1 MRAFAHGGPSCG
13 PGLSNARFDKLSA
26 RTGARTLG
34 DECHEDPGEGLMS
47 EPLAPEDFPGPPG
60 LPFVGN
66 VRAIDLTQ
74 PIDSLMSL
82 AREYGP
88 IFKLT
93 TPRGISVVVSGVDL
107 VSEICDDARFD
118 KVITAGL
125 SILAEGPVDAGLF
138 TAHTDDPMWARA
150 HSILMAP
157 FSMQAMRDYMPAMID
172 IADQLMNK
180 WDRLNPGEDIDV
192 PADMTRLTLDTIAL
206 CGFGYRFNSFYRDT
220 PHPFVQAIVRVLDES
235 QARLRQ
241 LPIQTRFKIR
251 TQRQF
256 EEDQAFM
263 ADLVD
268 DLIRKRRA
276 MGDAA
281 DNTDLLGRMI
291 TGVDKQTGLILPDEN
306 IRAQCITFLVAGHE
320 TTSGLLSFAIYFLLE
335 HPEYLERAREE
346 VDRVLGG
353 TLQPTFDQVH
363 ELTYVRQVLDETL
376 RLWPTASGFRR
387 HAKQDTVIGDGR
399 YAIPEDLGMMI
410 FSPMLHRDKSIWG
423 EDAEEFN
430 PDHTTPERMS
440 AIPPNAYKPFGTGQR
455 ACIGRQFALQ
465 EAVLVLGM
473 LLQRFELIKDPTY
486 QLRTRVTI
494 TVKPADFHIQVR
506 RRADRPIDKAEPVA
520 AATTQSKAG
529 PAGSNAHHTPLAVLF
544 GSNLGTAEGVAT
556 RLAQEA
562 TERGYD
568 VTLGSLDDYVEQ
580 LPAKAAVIVCS
591 SYNGLPPDNAIKF
604 HHWVDEAESEAF
616 KDLSYTVFGCG
627 NTEWATTYQAVPTEL
642 DAGLEQ
648 HGAKRIHPRGAGD
661 VRGDFDAAY
670 RNWHDTLWKDIA
682 TTLGVDAPSETDES
696 QPRLSITVTN
706 RQVTNP
712 VITSYHAQ
720 AAVVRDN
727 HELLGANAGRSTR
740 HLEVALPSGV
750 QYKAG
755 DHLGVLPRNNINLI
769 RRVMLHF
776 GLDAGS
782 YLTIIPNRGS
792 HTHLPTDEPA
802 PLLGVLGS
810 CVELQDPATR
820 SDIELMARYTSDLG
834 QRSLLEGL
842 VGDDDASQT
851 RFRNEVLARGRSLLD
866 LLEDYPACAMP
877 FEVFLDRLPPL
888 RPRYYSISSSPLVS
902 PQMCSVTTGVLRGP
916 ARSGVGD
923 FNGVCSTYLESNA
936 PNSTVFAFVREP
948 TIAFRPPD
956 DPQRPMI
963 MIGAGTGLAPF
974 RGFLQERAAQRAEG
988 TAVATSLLFFGCR
1001 TSEDDY
1007 LYEDE
1012 LRRYEA
1018 DGVVKVDAV
1027 FSREGN
1033 SQRRYV
1039 QDAIVQRADEVW
1051 DLVDNQNANIY
1062 VCGNANTMAPGV
1074 RTALIQVFRMNSG
1087 TGSTI
1092 GADGNNWLAG
1102 LRADGRFLEDIWGG

>member
-1 MRAFAHGGPSCG
+1 
-13 PGLSNARFDKLSA
+13 
-26 RTGARTLG
+26 
-34 DECHEDPGEGLMS
+34 MS

-60 LPFVGN
+60 LPFLGN
-66 VRAIDLTQ
+66 VRAIDLAQ
-74 PIDSLMSL
+74 PIESLMSL

-93 TPRGISVVVSGVDL
+93 TPGGISVVVSGVDL

-150 HSILMAP
+150 HGILMAP

-172 IADQLMNK
+172 IADQLMGK
-180 WDRLNPGEDIDV
+180 WDRLNPGEEIDV

-206 CGFGYRFNSFYRDT
+206 CGFGYRFNSFYRET
-220 PHPFVQAIVRVLDES
+220 PHPFVQAMVRVLDES

-241 LPIQTRFKIR
+241 LPIQTRLKISA
-251 TQRQF
+251 QRQF

-263 ADLVD
+263 ASLVD

-291 TGVDKQTGLILPDEN
+291 TGVDKQTGLTLPDEN
-306 IRAQCITFLVAGHE
+306 IRAQCLTFLIAGHE

-335 HPEYLERAREE
+335 HPEYLDRAREE

-353 TLQPTFDQVH
+353 TLQPTFDQLH
-363 ELTYVRQVLDETL
+363 ELTYVRQVLDEAL
-376 RLWPTASGFRR
+376 RLWPTAAGFRR
-387 HAKQDTVIGDGR
+387 HAREDTVIGGGR
-399 YAIPEDLGMMI
+399 YAIPKDLGMMVL
-410 FSPMLHRDKSIWG
+410 SPMLHRDKSIWG

-473 LLQRFELIKDPTY
+473 LLQRFELIKDPNYRLHTK
-486 QLRTRVTI
+486 VTL
-494 TVKPADFHIQVR
+494 TVKPADFYIQVR

-520 AATTQSKAG
+520 VSSTAQTKSG
-529 PAGSNAHHTPLAVLF
+529 PAVSNAHHTPLAVLF
-544 GSNLGTAEGVAT
+544 GSNLGTAEGIAT
-556 RLAQEA
+556 RLAQEG

-580 LPAKAAVIVCS
+580 LPAKAAIIVCS
-591 SYNGLPPDNAIKF
+591 SYNGLPPDNAVKF
-604 HHWVDEAESEAF
+604 HHWARRGRARPRMKTCRTPFSAAATPNGPRRTRQCPPN
-616 KDLSYTVFGCG
+616 SMQGSS
-627 NTEWATTYQAVPTEL
+627 NTAPPASTRVVPATS
-642 DAGLEQ
+642 
-648 HGAKRIHPRGAGD
+648 
-661 VRGDFDAAY
+661 RGDFDAAY
-670 RNWHDTLWKDIA
+670 RNWHDTLWQDIA
-682 TTLGVDAPSETDES
+682 TALGVDAPHETDES
-696 QPRLSITVTN
+696 QPRLAITVTN

-712 VITSYHAQ
+712 VIMSYHAQ

-727 HELLGANAGRSTR
+727 RELLGADAGRSTR

-750 QYKAG
+750 AYKAG

-782 YLTIIPNRGS
+782 YVTIIPNRGN

-802 PLLGVLGS
+802 PLLGILGS

-820 SDIELMARYTSDLG
+820 SDIEVMARYTSDPE
-834 QRSLLEGL
+834 QRSSLEGL
-842 VGDDDASQT
+842 VGTDDESQT

-866 LLEDYPACAMP
+866 LLEDYPACDMP

-888 RPRYYSISSSPLVS
+888 RPRYYSISSSPMVS
-902 PQMCSVTTGVLRGP
+902 PDMCSITTGVLRGP
-916 ARSGVGD
+916 ARSGIGE
-923 FNGVCSTYLESNA
+923 FTGVCSSYLESNA

-956 DPQRPMI
+956 DPQLPMI

-974 RGFLQERAAQRAEG
+974 RGFLQERAAQRG
-988 TAVATSLLFFGCR
+988 QRSSRRHVIAVLRLPHLRGR
-1001 TSEDDY
+1001 
-1007 LYEDE
+1007 LP
-1012 LRRYEA
+1012 LRR
-1018 DGVVKVDAV
+1018 
-1027 FSREGN
+1027 
-1033 SQRRYV
+1033 
-1039 QDAIVQRADEVW
+1039 
-1051 DLVDNQNANIY
+1051 
-1062 VCGNANTMAPGV
+1062 
-1074 RTALIQVFRMNSG
+1074 
-1087 TGSTI
+1087 
-1092 GADGNNWLAG
+1092 
-1102 LRADGRFLEDIWGG
+1102 

>member
-1 MRAFAHGGPSCG
+1 
-13 PGLSNARFDKLSA
+13 
-26 RTGARTLG
+26 
-34 DECHEDPGEGLMS
+34 MS
-47 EPLAPEDFPGPPG
+47 EPLQPEDFPGPPG
-60 LPFVGN
+60 LPFLGN
-66 VRAIDLTQ
+66 VRAIDLAQ
-74 PIDSLMSL
+74 PIESLMSL

-93 TPRGISVVVSGVDL
+93 TPGGISAVVSGVDL

-150 HSILMAP
+150 HGLLMAP
-157 FSMQAMRDYMPAMID
+157 FSMQAMRDYTPAMID
-172 IADQLMNK
+172 IADQLMGK
-180 WDRLNPGEDIDV
+180 WDRLNPGEEIDV

-206 CGFGYRFNSFYRDT
+206 CGFGYRFNSFYRET
-220 PHPFVQAIVRVLDES
+220 PHPFVQAMIRVLDET
-235 QARLRQ
+235 QTRQRQ
-241 LPIQTRFKIR
+241 LPIQTRLKISA
-251 TQRQF
+251 QRQF
-256 EEDQAFM
+256 EEDQDFM
-263 ADLVD
+263 ASLVD

-281 DNTDLLGRMI
+281 DNTDLLGRML
-291 TGVDKQTGLILPDEN
+291 TGVDKQTGLNLPDEN

-320 TTSGLLSFAIYFLLE
+320 TTSGLLSFAIYALLE
-335 HPEYLERAREE
+335 HPEYLKRASEE

-353 TLQPTFDQVH
+353 TRQPTFDQVH
-363 ELTYVRQVLDETL
+363 ELTYVRQVLDEVL

-387 HAKQDTVIGDGR
+387 HAREDTVIGDGR
-399 YAIPEDLGMMI
+399 YAIPQDLAMMV

-440 AIPPNAYKPFGTGQR
+440 TIPPNAYKPFGTGQR

-465 EAVLVLGM
+465 EATLVLGM
-473 LLQRFELIKDPTY
+473 LLQRFELIKDPNYRLHTK
-486 QLRTRVTI
+486 VTL
-494 TVKPADFHIQVR
+494 TVKPADFYIQVR
-506 RRADRPIDKAEPVA
+506 RRTDRPIDKEEPVTVSSTA
-520 AATTQSKAG
+520 QSK
-529 PAGSNAHHTPLAVLF
+529 PASAIGNAHHTPLAVLF
-544 GSNLGTAEGVAT
+544 GSNLGTAEGIAT
-556 RLAQEA
+556 RLAQEG

-568 VTLGSLDDYVEQ
+568 VTLGSLDDYAEQ
-580 LPAKAAVIVCS
+580 LPAKAAILVCS

-604 HHWVDEAESEAF
+604 HHWMNEAGQDAF
-616 KDLSYTVFGCG
+616 DDLSYTVFGCG
-627 NTEWATTYQAVPTEL
+627 NTEWAITYQAVPTEL

-648 HGAKRIHPRGAGD
+648 DGAKRIHPRGAGD

-682 TTLGVDAPSETDES
+682 AALGVDAPHDTDES

-712 VITSYHAQ
+712 VIMSYHAQ

-727 HELLGANAGRSTR
+727 YELLGANADRSTR

-755 DHLGVLPRNNINLI
+755 DHLGVLPRNNINII

-782 YLTIIPNRGS
+782 YLTIIPNRGN

-802 PLLGVLGS
+802 PLLGILGS

-820 SDIELMARYTSDLG
+820 SDIEVMARYTSDPE
-834 QRSLLEGL
+834 QQSSLEGL
-842 VGDDDASQT
+842 VGTDDVSQT
-851 RFRNEVLARGRSLLD
+851 RFRNEVLTRSRSLLN
-866 LLEDYPACAMP
+866 LLEDYPACDMP

-902 PQMCSVTTGVLRGP
+902 PDMCSITTGVLRGP
-916 ARSGVGD
+916 ARSGSGE
-923 FNGVCSTYLESNA
+923 FSGVCSSYLESNP

-974 RGFLQERAAQRAEG
+974 RGFLQERAAQQAG
-988 TAVATSLLFFGCR
+988 GATVATSLLFFGCR

-1012 LRRYEA
+1012 LSRYQA
-1018 DGVVKVDAV
+1018 DGVVKVEAV
-1027 FSREGN
+1027 FSREGD
-1033 SQRRYV
+1033 SKRRYV
-1039 QDAIVQRADEVW
+1039 QDAIVERADEVW
-1051 DLVDNQNANIY
+1051 ELIENQRANIY

-1074 RTALIQVFRMNSG
+1074 RTALIQVLRMKSG
-1087 TGSTI
+1087 SSI
-1092 GADGNNWLAG
+1092 DGNNWLAG
-1102 LRADGRFLEDIWGG
+1102 LRSDGRFLEDIWGG

>member
-1 MRAFAHGGPSCG
+1 M
-13 PGLSNARFDKLSA
+13 
-26 RTGARTLG
+26 T
-34 DECHEDPGEGLMS
+34 

-60 LPFVGN
+60 LPFIGN
-66 VRAIDLTQ
+66 VRAIDLAQ
-74 PIDSLMSL
+74 PIESLRSL
-82 AREYGP
+82 AHEYGP

-93 TPRGISVVVSGVDL
+93 SPAGISVVVSGVDL

-150 HSILMAP
+150 HGILMAP

-172 IADQLMNK
+172 IADQLMGK
-180 WDRLNPGEDIDV
+180 WDRLNPGEEIDV

-206 CGFGYRFNSFYRDT
+206 CGFGYRFNSFYRET
-220 PHPFVQAIVRVLDES
+220 PHPFVQAMVRVLDES

-241 LPIQTRFKIR
+241 MPIQTRLKISA
-251 TQRQF
+251 QRQF

-263 ADLVD
+263 AGLVD

-291 TGVDKQTGLILPDEN
+291 TGVDRQTGLTLPDEN
-306 IRAQCITFLVAGHE
+306 IRAQCLTFLIAGHE

-335 HPEYLERAREE
+335 HPEYLDRAREE

-353 TLQPTFDQVH
+353 TLQPTFDQLH
-363 ELTYVRQVLDETL
+363 ELTYVRQVLDEAL

-387 HAKQDTVIGDGR
+387 HAREDTVIGGGR
-399 YAIPEDLGMMI
+399 YAIPKDLAMMV
-410 FSPMLHRDKSIWG
+410 FSPMLHRDTSIWG

-440 AIPPNAYKPFGTGQR
+440 TIPPNAYKPFGTGQR

-473 LLQRFELIKDPTY
+473 LLQRFELIKDPNYRLHTK
-486 QLRTRVTI
+486 VTL
-494 TVKPADFHIQVR
+494 TVKPADFNLQVR
-506 RRADRPIDKAEPVA
+506 RRADRPIDKAEAIPVSATAQNEAKA
-520 AATTQSKAG
+520 AA
-529 PAGSNAHHTPLAVLF
+529 SNGHHTPLAVLF
-544 GSNLGTAEGVAT
+544 GSNLGTAEGIAT
-556 RLAQEA
+556 RLAQEG
-562 TERGYD
+562 TEHGYD
-568 VTLGSLDDYVEQ
+568 VTLGSLDDYIEE

-604 HHWVDEAESEAF
+604 HHWVDEAAQEAF
-616 KDLSYTVFGCG
+616 DDLSYTVFGCG

-642 DAGLEQ
+642 DAELDQ

-670 RNWHDTLWKDIA
+670 RNWHDTLWQDIA
-682 TTLGVDAPSETDES
+682 AALGIDAPHETDES
-696 QPRLSITVTN
+696 QPRLAITVTN

-712 VITSYHAQ
+712 VIMSYHAQ

-727 HELLGANAGRSTR
+727 RELLGASAGRSTR
-740 HLEVALPSGV
+740 HVEVGLPSGV

-782 YLTIIPNRGS
+782 YLTIIPNRGN

-802 PLLGVLGS
+802 PLLGILGS
-810 CVELQDPATR
+810 CVELQDAATR
-820 SDIELMARYTSDLG
+820 SDIEVMARYTPDPE
-834 QRSLLEGL
+834 QRSSLEGL
-842 VGDDDASQT
+842 VGTDDVSQT

-866 LLEDYPACAMP
+866 LLENYPACEMP
-877 FEVFLDRLPPL
+877 FEVFLDRQPPL

-902 PQMCSVTTGVLRGP
+902 PDMCSITTGVLRGP
-916 ARSGVGD
+916 ARSGIGD
-923 FNGVCSTYLESNA
+923 FSGVCSTYLESNA

-956 DPQRPMI
+956 DPQLPMI
-963 MIGAGTGLAPF
+963 MVGAGTGLAPF
-974 RGFLQERAAQRAEG
+974 RGFLQERAAQQAAG

-1001 TSEDDY
+1001 TSDDDY
-1007 LYEDE
+1007 LYQDE
-1012 LRRYEA
+1012 LSRYEA
-1018 DGVVKVDAV
+1018 DGIVKVAAV
-1027 FSREGN
+1027 FSREGDPKL
-1033 SQRRYV
+1033 RYV
-1039 QDAIVQRADEVW
+1039 QDAIVDRADEVW
-1051 DLVDNQNANIY
+1051 DLIENQRANIY

-1074 RTALIQVFRMNSG
+1074 RTALIQVLRLKSP
-1087 TGSTI
+1087 TST
-1092 GADGNNWLAG
+1092 DGNNWLAG

>member
-1 MRAFAHGGPSCG
+1 MLRQRDTWQCSITGGPAG
-13 PGLSNARFDKLSA
+13 V
-26 RTGARTLG
+26 TLG
-34 DECHEDPGEGLMS
+34 KAGKGVGRGSRDNLMS

-60 LPFVGN
+60 LPFLGN
-66 VRAIDLTQ
+66 VRALDLAQ

-93 TPRGISVVVSGVDL
+93 TPGGISVVVSGVDL

-150 HSILMAP
+150 HGILMAP

-172 IADQLMNK
+172 IADQLMGK
-180 WDRLNPGEDIDV
+180 WDRLNPGEEIDV

-206 CGFGYRFNSFYRDT
+206 CGFGYRFNSFYRET
-220 PHPFVQAIVRVLDES
+220 PHPFVQAMVRVLDES

-241 LPIQTRFKIR
+241 LSIQTRLKISA
-251 TQRQF
+251 QRQF

-263 ADLVD
+263 ASLVD

-281 DNTDLLGRMI
+281 DTTDLLGRMI
-291 TGVDKQTGLILPDEN
+291 TGVDKQTGLTLPDEN
-306 IRAQCITFLVAGHE
+306 IRAQCLTFLIAGHE

-335 HPEYLERAREE
+335 HPEYLDRAREE

-353 TLQPTFDQVH
+353 TLLPTFDQLH
-363 ELTYVRQVLDETL
+363 ELTYVRQILDEAL
-376 RLWPTASGFRR
+376 RLWPTAAGFRR
-387 HAKQDTVIGDGR
+387 HAREDTVIGGGR
-399 YAIPEDLGMMI
+399 YAIPKDLGMMV

-430 PDHTTPERMS
+430 PDHTAPERMS
-440 AIPPNAYKPFGTGQR
+440 AIPPNGYKPFGTGLR

-465 EAVLVLGM
+465 EAVLVVGM
-473 LLQRFELIKDPTY
+473 LLQRFELIKDPNYRLHTK
-486 QLRTRVTI
+486 VTL
-494 TVKPADFHIQVR
+494 TVKPADFHIHLK
-506 RRADRPIDKAEPVA
+506 RRADRPIDEAEPITV
-520 AATTQSKAG
+520 SSRPEVKSG
-529 PAGSNAHHTPLAVLF
+529 PLASSGHHTPLAVLY
-544 GSNLGTAEGVAT
+544 GSNLGTAEGLAT
-556 RLAQEA
+556 RLAQEG

-591 SYNGLPPDNAIKF
+591 SYNGLPPDNAVKF
-604 HHWVDEAESEAF
+604 HHWVDEAAQAAF
-616 KDLSYTVFGCG
+616 DDLSFTVFGCG
-627 NTEWATTYQAVPTEL
+627 NTEWATTYQAVPTQLDAEL
-642 DAGLEQ
+642 DQ

-670 RNWHDTLWKDIA
+670 RNWHDTLWQDIA
-682 TTLGVDAPSETDES
+682 AALGVDATHETDES

-706 RQVTNP
+706 RQITNP
-712 VITSYHAQ
+712 VIMSYRAQ

-727 HELLGANAGRSTR
+727 RELLGAAAGRSAR
-740 HLEVALPSGV
+740 HVEVALPSGV

-782 YLTIIPNRGS
+782 YLTIIPNRGN

-802 PLLGVLGS
+802 PLLGILGS

-820 SDIELMARYTSDLG
+820 SDIEVMARYTPDPE
-834 QRSLLEGL
+834 QRSSLEGL
-842 VGDDDASQT
+842 VGTDDVSQT
-851 RFRNEVLARGRSLLD
+851 RFRNEVLARSRSLLD
-866 LLEDYPACAMP
+866 LLEDYPSCDMP
-877 FEVFLDRLPPL
+877 FEVFLDRLPPP
-888 RPRYYSISSSPLVS
+888 RPRYHAPSSSPLVS
-902 PQMCSVTTGVLRGP
+902 PDMCSITPGVLRGP
-916 ARSGVGD
+916 ARAGIGEFTGVR
-923 FNGVCSTYLESNA
+923 STYLESNA

-948 TIAFRPPD
+948 TIAFSPPD
-956 DPQRPMI
+956 DPQLPMI

-974 RGFLQERAAQRAEG
+974 RGFLQERAAQQAAG

-1007 LYEDE
+1007 LYQAE
-1012 LRRYEA
+1012 LSRYEA
-1018 DGVVKVDAV
+1018 DGIVKVEAV
-1027 FSREGN
+1027 FSREGDPK
-1033 SQRRYV
+1033 RRYV
-1039 QDAIVQRADEVW
+1039 QDAIVERADEVW
-1051 DLVDNQNANIY
+1051 DLIENQRANIY

-1074 RTALIQVFRMNSG
+1074 RTALIQVLRMKSP
-1087 TGSTI
+1087 TST
-1092 GADGNNWLAG
+1092 DGNNWLAG

>member
-1 MRAFAHGGPSCG
+1 
-13 PGLSNARFDKLSA
+13 
-26 RTGARTLG
+26 
-34 DECHEDPGEGLMS
+34 MS

-74 PIDSLMSL
+74 PIDSLKSL

-93 TPRGISVVVSGVDL
+93 TPRGITVVVSGVEE

-138 TAHTDDPMWARA
+138 TAHTEDPMWARA

-192 PADMTRLTLDTIAL
+192 TADMTRLTLDTIAL

-235 QARLRQ
+235 QSRLRQ

-291 TGVDKQTGLILPDEN
+291 TGVDKQTGLTLPDDN

-363 ELTYVRQVLDETL
+363 ELTYLRQVLDETL

-387 HAKQDTVIGDGR
+387 HAKQDTVIGGGR
-399 YAIPEDLGMMI
+399 YAIPEDLGMMV
-410 FSPMLHRDKSIWG
+410 FSPMLHRDTSIWG

-465 EAVLVLGM
+465 EATLVLGM

-494 TVKPADFHIQVR
+494 TVKPTDFHIQVR

-520 AATTQSKAG
+520 ATTTQSAAG
-529 PAGSNAHHTPLAVLF
+529 PAGSNAHHTLLAVLF

-604 HHWVDEAESEAF
+604 HHWVDEAGAEAF

-648 HGAKRIHPRGAGD
+648 HGARRMHPRGAGD

-682 TTLGVDAPSETDES
+682 ATLGVDAPAETDES

-727 HELLGANAGRSTR
+727 HELLGAGAGRSTR

-820 SDIELMARYTSDLG
+820 SDIEVMARYTSDLG
-834 QRSLLEGL
+834 EQSLLEGL

-916 ARSGVGD
+916 ARSGIGD

-1001 TSEDDY
+1001 TSSDDY
-1007 LYEDE
+1007 LYGDE

-1051 DLVDNQNANIY
+1051 DLIANQRANIY

-1092 GADGNNWLAG
+1092 GTDGNNWLAG
-1102 LRADGRFLEDIWGG
+1102 LRAEGRFLEDIWGGG

>member
-1 MRAFAHGGPSCG
+1 
-13 PGLSNARFDKLSA
+13 
-26 RTGARTLG
+26 
-34 DECHEDPGEGLMS
+34 MS
-47 EPLAPEDFPGPPG
+47 EPLTPEDFPGPHG

-66 VRAIDLTQ
+66 VRAIDLSQ
-74 PIDSLMSL
+74 PIESLISV

-93 TPRGISVVVSGVDL
+93 SPAGISVVVSGVDL

-150 HSILMAP
+150 HGILMAP
-157 FSMQAMRDYMPAMID
+157 FSMQAMRDYMPSMID
-172 IADQLMNK
+172 IADQLMDK
-180 WDRLNPGEDIDV
+180 WDRLNPGEEIDV

-206 CGFGYRFNSFYRDT
+206 CGFGYRFNSFYRET
-220 PHPFVQAIVRVLDES
+220 PHPFVQAMVRVLDES

-241 LPIQTRFKIR
+241 VSIQTRLKISA
-251 TQRQF
+251 QRQF

-263 ADLVD
+263 ASLVD

-276 MGDAA
+276 IADAA

-291 TGVDKQTGLILPDEN
+291 TGVDKQTGLTLPDEN
-306 IRAQCITFLVAGHE
+306 IRAQCLTFLIAGHE

-335 HPEYLERAREE
+335 HPEYLDRARAE
-346 VDRVLGG
+346 VDQVLGG
-353 TLQPTFDQVH
+353 TLLPTFDQLH
-363 ELTYVRQVLDETL
+363 ELTYVRQVLDEAL

-387 HAKQDTVIGDGR
+387 HAREDTVIGGGR
-399 YAIPEDLGMMI
+399 YAIPKDLGMMV
-410 FSPMLHRDKSIWG
+410 FSPMLHRDKSVWG
-423 EDAEEFN
+423 EDADEFN
-430 PDHTTPERMS
+430 PDHTRPERMS
-440 AIPPNAYKPFGTGQR
+440 AIPPNAYKPFGTGMR

-473 LLQRFELIKDPTY
+473 VLQRFELIKDPNYRLHTKMT
-486 QLRTRVTI
+486 L
-494 TVKPADFHIQVR
+494 TVKPADFHIQVA
-506 RRADRPIDKAEPVA
+506 RRADRPIDNAEPVA
-520 AATTQSKAG
+520 VSSTTQTKSG
-529 PAGSNAHHTPLAVLF
+529 PAANNAHHTPLAVLF
-544 GSNLGTAEGVAT
+544 GSNLGTAEGIAN
-556 RLAQEA
+556 RLAQEG

-568 VTLGSLDDYVEQ
+568 VTLGSLDDHVEQ
-580 LPAKAAVIVCS
+580 LPAKAAIVICS

-604 HHWVDEAESEAF
+604 HHWVDEAASEAF
-616 KDLSYTVFGCG
+616 EDLSYSVFGCG
-627 NTEWATTYQAVPTEL
+627 NTEWATTYQAVPTQL

-648 HGAKRIHPRGAGD
+648 HGAARIHPRGAGD

-670 RNWHDTLWKDIA
+670 RNWHDTLWQDIA
-682 TTLGVDAPSETDES
+682 AALGVDAPHETDES
-696 QPRLSITVTN
+696 QPRLAITVTN
-706 RQVTNP
+706 RQITNP
-712 VITSYHAQ
+712 VIMSYRAQ

-727 HELLGANAGRSTR
+727 HELLGASAGRSAR
-740 HLEVALPSGV
+740 HVEVALPSGV

-782 YLTIIPNRGS
+782 YLTIIPNRGN

-802 PLLGVLGS
+802 PLLGILGS
-810 CVELQDPATR
+810 CVELQDAATR
-820 SDIELMARYTSDLG
+820 SDIEVMARYTSDPE
-834 QRSLLEGL
+834 QRSSLEGL
-842 VGDDDASQT
+842 VGTDDASQT
-851 RFRNEVLARGRSLLD
+851 RFRNVVLARGSSLLD
-866 LLEDYPACAMP
+866 LLEDYPACEMP

-902 PQMCSVTTGVLRGP
+902 PDICSITTGVLRGP
-916 ARSGVGD
+916 ARSGIGE
-923 FNGVCSTYLESNA
+923 FSGVCSTYLESNA

-956 DPQRPMI
+956 DPQLPMI

-974 RGFLQERAAQRAEG
+974 RGFLQERAAQRAG
-988 TAVATSLLFFGCR
+988 GATVATSLLFFGCR
-1001 TSEDDY
+1001 TSEEDY
-1007 LYEDE
+1007 LYQDE
-1012 LRRYEA
+1012 LSRYEA

-1027 FSREGN
+1027 FSRQGDPE
-1033 SQRRYV
+1033 RRYV
-1039 QDAIVQRADEVW
+1039 QHAIVERGDDVW
-1051 DLVDNQNANIY
+1051 DLIENQRANIY

-1074 RTALIQVFRMNSG
+1074 RTALIQVFRMKSASELR
-1087 TGSTI
+1087 GSE
-1092 GADGNNWLAG
+1092 DGNSWLAG